1 MVVLDASPLIVLAK
15 IRRLSLIRDLY
26 REALIGRVVW
36 TEVVDQGRAISA
48 PGLEQAERALE
59 ECWLGTVSLAAG
71 EREWMRRAL
80 KRLRIDEGEAEA
92 LALARSRG
100 LLLVVDDKEARAV
113 AAAFRVSYIG
123 TVGVLLEAM
132 IRGFLHC
139 DEFEDSITQVSRV
152 MWVSPAVVAEVLR
165 RAREGKR

>member
-15 IRRLSLIRDLY
+15 IRRLNLIHGLY
-26 REALIGRVVW
+26 REAVIGKVVQK
-36 TEVVDQGRAISA
+36 EVVEQGRAISA
-48 PGLEQAERALE
+48 PGLEQVERVLE
-59 ECWLGTVSLAAG
+59 ERWLRPVSLAPS

-100 LLLVVDDKEARAV
+100 FLLVVDDKEARAA
-113 AAAFRVSYIG
+113 AAAFGVSYTG

-132 IRGFLHC
+132 MSGFLRC
-139 DEFEDSITQVSRV
+139 DEFEDTITQVSRV
-152 MWVSPAVVAEVLR
+152 MWLSPAVVAEVLR
-165 RAREGKR
+165 RAREWKR